1 MILVSPLFLRV
12 HRPNDWLIRK
22 IFIRCINNDKGI
34 LASPDQRINRKRSIQ
49 LRGIIYLYNIFVHTQ
64 TQTLFIK
71 ESSTQGPP
79 VCWLHRLNESTSGPC
94 TENSF
99 FQAAVSEMEKKP
111 LNSSHTAVFDI
122 YMKKIKNKQSNTDLW
137 KEESARKYLHQRSCN
152 KYNFWNKYDVGI
164 VKESENVTVQ
174 IYNRVMNK

>member
-1 MILVSPLFLRV
+1 MFHFHFIEYRQLISYQICS
-12 HRPNDWLIRK
+12 WLIFCWYWCHHYSWE
-22 IFIRCINNDKGI
+22 FIDQMIGWYSSDASIIETDI

-79 VCWLHRLNESTSGPC
+79 VCWLHRLNESTSGHC

-99 FQAAVSEMEKKP
+99 FQAAVSEVERKP

-152 KYNFWNKYDVGI
+152 KYNF
-164 VKESENVTVQ
+164 
-174 IYNRVMNK
+174 